1 MKAVGRFGVK
11 RAVLGFEGDTKGLK
25 AGKVHVDLTGA
36 DLAAARHSHDCAAE
50 TTDKR
55 T

>member
-25 AGKVHVDLTGA
+25 AGKVHVDLAGA

-55 T
+55 A